1 MEVIVVRAQ
10 VLEER
15 LDEEGD
21 EVSGLDVVY
30 EEQKDDEEREG
41 DEEHVAEGVE
51 VE

>member
-21 EVSGLDVVY
+21 E
-30 EEQKDDEEREG
+30 EQ
-41 DEEHVAEGVE
+41 VAEGVE

>member
-21 EVSGLDVVY
+21 EVSGLDGVY
-30 EEQKDDEEREG
+30 EEQEDDEEW
-41 DEEHVAEGVE
+41 
-51 VE
+51 